1 MSVYSRDVDGPTTSA
16 ADGAAPHGTSIVG
29 RARLLTQLAGLAD
42 SARQGTGRAACLIG
56 PPGIGKSAISE
67 AAAGSI
73 VPATILTGRCVPPPA
88 RPLRPLSELVVAAIA
103 AGATVDTVA
112 DTVFGAGVRLLL
124 GDRTGDP
131 LDQPAPLL
139 GEGLRLMA
147 SQLVGVVV
155 WRIEDLHWADD
166 ETLAVLDDLVSG
178 IDRTSGL
185 MLLTSRPHASEAADR
200 MIDDWVRR
208 DVTDVISVPP
218 LSPAAVASLVQNEVG
233 DVISAERAERIVAAS
248 DGNPLL
254 AVAFARD
261 ARDLGPGRHPAR
273 LPPPESYRVAV
284 ERRLHGL
291 TDPVRSH
298 VALAAI
304 IGRSFDVD
312 VLSKCGLDPA
322 DAAVATTSAM
332 RAQLA
337 DRSVPDEPI
346 RFTHDLTRDAIVDSL
361 GAAERRHLA
370 ERALDTMLSHD
381 LDDDALDAAAQLAQA
396 SGDEARA
403 AELFIGAARNALA
416 MGAPTTALVRLD
428 SAAGLGDA
436 IYVHGPVLG
445 ELRLEA
451 LALAGRAVDALALGE
466 TLLLDRAFRD
476 DRERHTRLVL
486 ALARAAGSL
495 GDWAAAASRLDD
507 TFAGA
512 LDDGT
517 APAEVQSY
525 RSLIAIE
532 LGDVDRA
539 AQLATRTFERAGAS
553 AASRCE
559 AHEVLGRVAREH
571 SYADAAVEFRAAVAA
586 ATEAGLG
593 LWRAR
598 ALLELGL
605 CDATMYGS
613 PDTFEEASRSARRIG
628 AVGLSAMCDY
638 NLANLYGITIRP
650 HDALTVA
657 QRGVASAQQVEVPI
671 LEALCWT
678 VAGQALAELNQLGE
692 ARRAADR
699 ARAVAPDEPEV
710 EAMALGMCQG
720 FGLALRGDLDEA
732 AELYAESLEI
742 LRTLPV
748 VTATAP
754 WYFGPLVLAVTG
766 HRMSDEVRAQ
776 LHEPSFQAVSSIQL
790 VAHLT
795 DAVAAGRRGDVD
807 DVTDHLDAL
816 RACRRRH
823 PWLDST
829 GEAMSAV
836 LEGIA
841 GVAALR
847 DGWGDPVA
855 ALTRSRATL
864 ERVGVDQPA
873 RWFGST
879 LREAGV
885 APQRGGR
892 VHDAVP
898 VALTEFGVTGREYEV
913 LQLLADRLTNREIA
927 AELVVAPSTV
937 KTHVERLLAKTGR
950 RNRIELG
957 ELASTFTDRA

>member
-1 MSVYSRDVDGPTTSA
+1 MTDL
-16 ADGAAPHGTSIVG
+16 AP
-29 RARLLTQLAGLAD
+29 RAH
-42 SARQGTGRAACLIG
+42 QGTGRAVCLVG

-67 AAAGSI
+67 AVAGSI
-73 VPATILTGRCVPPPA
+73 EPATVLTGRCVPPPA
-88 RPLRPLSELVVAAIA
+88 RPLRPLSEFVVAAIA
-103 AGATVDTVA
+103 AGATLDVVD

-131 LDQPAPLL
+131 PDQPAPLL
-139 GEGLRLMA
+139 GAGLRLMA
-147 SQLVGVVV
+147 SQLAGVVV
-155 WRIEDLHWADD
+155 WRVEDLHWADD
-166 ETLAVLDDLVSG
+166 ESLAVLDDLVSG
-178 IDRTSGL
+178 IDRTPGL

-208 DVTDVISVPP
+208 DVIDLITVPP
-218 LSPAAVASLVQNEVG
+218 LPPDEVAALVQSEVG
-233 DVISAERAERIVAAS
+233 DAISAERAERIVAAS

-291 TDPVRSH
+291 TDQARSH
-298 VALAAI
+298 VELAAI

-312 VLSKCGLDPA
+312 VLSTCGIDRA
-322 DAAVATTSAM
+322 EAVAAATSAM

-337 DRSVPDEPI
+337 DRRAPDEPI

-361 GAAERRHLA
+361 DAAERRRLA
-370 ERALDTMLSHD
+370 AGALETLLDHHCDDDLDDD

-396 SGDEARA
+396 SGDELRA
-403 AELFIGAARNALA
+403 AELLIRAARKALA
-416 MGAPTTALVRLD
+416 MGAPTTALARLD
-428 SAAGLGDA
+428 SAAARGDA
-436 IYVHGPVLG
+436 VYVHGPVLG
-445 ELRLEA
+445 QLRLEA

-476 DRERHTRLVL
+476 DPERHARLVL
-486 ALARAAGSL
+486 ALARAAGNL
-495 GDWAAAASRLDD
+495 GDWSAAAAQLDD
-507 TFAGA
+507 AFAA
-512 LDDGT
+512 DLDDGT
-517 APAEVQSY
+517 APAEVQTY
-525 RSLIAIE
+525 RSLVAIE

-539 AQLATRTFERAGAS
+539 AQLATKMLERGGAS
-553 AASRCE
+553 PAARCE
-559 AHEVLGRVAREH
+559 AHEVLGRVARER
-571 SYADAAVEFRAAVAA
+571 SYADAADEFRSAVAA

-638 NLANLYGITIRP
+638 NLANLLGITVRP
-650 HDALTVA
+650 HDALPVA
-657 QRGVASAQQVEVPI
+657 QRGVASAQQIEVPI

-678 VAGQALAELNQLGE
+678 VAGQAHAELNQQGE
-692 ARRAADR
+692 AHRAADR

-710 EAMALGMCQG
+710 EAMALGMCQA
-720 FGLALRGDLDEA
+720 FGLALRGDLDESA
-732 AELYAESLEI
+732 QLYAESLEI

-754 WYFGPLVLAVTG
+754 WYFGPVVLAVTG
-766 HRMSDEVRAQ
+766 HPSLDAVRAQ
-776 LHEPSFQAVSSIQL
+776 LHEPSFQAVPTIEL
-790 VAHLT
+790 VSNFT
-795 DAVAAGRRGDVD
+795 DAVVAGRQGDLD
-807 DVTDHLDAL
+807 DVALHLEAL
-816 RACRRRH
+816 RDCRRRH
-823 PWLDST
+823 PWFATT

-836 LEGIA
+836 LAGIA

-847 DGWGDPVA
+847 DGWGDPVD
-855 ALTRSRATL
+855 ALTQSRATL
-864 ERVGVDQPA
+864 ERSGVDQTA
-873 RWFGST
+873 RWLGSV
-879 LREAGV
+879 LRDAGV
-885 APQRGGR
+885 AQPRGGR

-898 VALTEFGVTGREYEV
+898 ASLTEFGVTGREYEV

-927 AELVVAPSTV
+927 TELVVAPSTV

-957 ELASTFTDRA
+957 ELATTLTDPA